1 MSPSFSLE
9 RARGCLLG
17 LAIGDALG
25 APLEG
30 LSCQQVKAHYG
41 HVEDYVDGSRA
52 WKRKP
57 FRWRM
62 PGLYTGDT
70 QQAIVL
76 ADVVVRRGRIEPGD
90 VAEHYVRMASPRGE
104 FLGAHRAA
112 GRSFRLV
119 VQDLERGVSPEE
131 TGQDSAGIGAAVRV
145 APLAIHHGR
154 SGEDEGDSLNRD
166 VVAASLMTH
175 RDFRSLAG
183 ALAVASACRRLLA
196 GEEKTPSLLFRV
208 AGDLIRA
215 EDTLGTQGF
224 DKVAGYGRHRRR
236 LSNAIARVD
245 SILDEPRD
253 RAFAALV
260 DEANRHDPQPA
271 CRRPTMGFPP
281 ACLPTCLYLLL
292 TTESFE
298 EAILEVVNLGGD
310 ADSAGAIVGALAGA
324 HYGIDGIP
332 TRLLDG
338 LANRDGLE
346 RYASALA
353 GVLSPE
359 ELPDLVETERRLTE
373 QEATRRESL
382 KAERQSGGDLGANRR
397 V

>member
-1 MSPSFSLE
+1 MSPSISPD

-30 LSCQQVKAHYG
+30 LSSQQVKAHYG

-70 QQAIVL
+70 QQAMVL
-76 ADVVVRRGRIEPGD
+76 ADVVVRRGRIEPAD

-119 VQDLERGVSPEE
+119 VQDLERGVSPEA
-131 TGQDSAGIGAAVRV
+131 TGQDSAGIGAAVRI

-154 SGEDEGDSLNRD
+154 SADDAALDRD
-166 VVAASLMTH
+166 VAAASLMTH

-183 ALAVASACRRLLA
+183 ALAVARACRRLLA
-196 GEEKTPSLLFRV
+196 GEEKAPSLLFRV

-215 EDTLGTQGF
+215 EDALGHQGL
-224 DKVAGYGRHRRR
+224 DRVVGYGRYRRH

-245 SILDEPRD
+245 RVLDEPRD

-260 DEANRHDPQPA
+260 DEANRHGPKPP

-281 ACLPTCLYLLL
+281 ACIPTCLYVLL

-298 EAILEVVNLGGD
+298 EAILEIVNLGGD

-332 TRLLDG
+332 ARLLDG
-338 LANRDGLE
+338 LKNRDGLE
-346 RYASALA
+346 RYALALA
-353 GVLSPE
+353 G
-359 ELPDLVETERRLTE
+359 ELPPGELPELGAVERRLTDE
-373 QEATRRESL
+373 EACCRESL

-397 V
+397 L